1 MPDQHS
7 NTAIFESQRARL
19 QKVWISVESCICF
32 QSISVIFFFF
42 FAIYQALASR
52 LHKTKNRAPPRD
64 MQSSCIL
71 HWLLPLASCK
81 NIWCAS
87 SFARAY
93 VCGSMRCVLMRVFLI
108 FCAHIW
114 VQMCDFF
121 SWTNLLKSCTQFFI
135 RANTFSI
142 SAEFQSHC
150 SAHFQSKTLLDQF
163 FEEFI
168 SNATY
173 A

>member
-121 SWTNLLKSCTQFFI
+121 SWTNLLKSCTQFLLKPTHFQFLLNFNHT
-135 RANTFSI
+135 AQPTFSLKL
-142 SAEFQSHC
+142 C
-150 SAHFQSKTLLDQF
+150 
-163 FEEFI
+163 
-168 SNATY
+168 
-173 A
+173 